1 MVRTD
6 PKAQCALKRVTFAV
20 AGELAQALSWCERL
34 PLESEACTPD
44 PALREKLLAD
54 FGECRK

>member
-6 PKAQCALKRVTFAV
+6 PKAQCALKRVAFAV

-44 PALREKLLAD
+44 PALRTEREIAGR
-54 FGECRK
+54 FWGV